1 MPPWSVSS
9 PTRGSRRLWRTA
21 AIDCLEPAAA
31 PCRSIVLSELGIHT
45 EAQPPY
51 RRRNRR
57 EMVCQDDS
65 NAGRRCSA
73 APAARRPTL
82 SRVRNPLGQQPDQTT
97 AAAGRRRL
105 LRPPARPRST
115 CCFRSLTSNTLIAG
129 AAMFDRF
136 AHDPDSILAVLRE
149 TTATMQLS
157 HCWLTVRISAPPE
170 ASVRSDDRGC

>member
-129 AAMFDRF
+129 AALFG
-136 AHDPDSILAVLRE
+136 
-149 TTATMQLS
+149 
-157 HCWLTVRISAPPE
+157 
-170 ASVRSDDRGC
+170 SVRPRPRLHSGGAARDHRHHAVESLLANSQDFGTS